1 MGKFLF
7 INAKQSDAGE
17 VVAKVKDLDKKA
29 GPFDVVMNVEPCT
42 GSALKVQKNDLKR
55 LYFLTSIGSEK
66 KHKITQEEQL
76 ADETEQTNDYKTLS
90 EPFGVMEI
98 DNNCKIAYI
107 NFSKKTHSKDCVKF
121 FEKLNGFVNI
131 LVVFCKLPELEN
143 TVASVIK
150 LIQPHYIMRGAAPGE
165 EGQFNEKQPFIWES
179 TTLNRVTREVHIA
192 QFNKG
197 KKWAYAFNYDA
208 SKEPEIPAALRDN
221 PHAAPTRT
229 KKRKHEAIDSAEI
242 TEKLQK
248 KIKELRSIAPS
259 RCHFCFTNE
268 NVQDHMIISISESSY
283 LTIAKGPLCVPQN
296 GLTFPGHCIIPS
308 IEHVPKLNSVI
319 KPFTDLHKS
328 SIYLDTCK
336 FENSLVQMFSK
347 FDMFIVSFEIN
358 SVNSVHYH
366 TQVFPVPKKYGTKI
380 LVAIER
386 QITFTNSRVENPE
399 DQLLLLKFANDKE
412 KEYLEI
418 VNNHESNYFQF
429 KVYNTRGK
437 FELYVIKI
445 DPNKRLDLQFGR
457 RVLAFVLNQP
467 KRVLWNSP
475 VCLESQ
481 EQETKN
487 VENFQ
492 KEYKDFDFTS

>member
-7 INAKQSDAGE
+7 INAKQNDVCE
-17 VVAKVKDLDKKA
+17 VVEKVKALDKKA
-29 GPFDVVMNVEPCT
+29 GPFDLVMNVEPCT
-42 GSALKVQKNDLKR
+42 AAPLKIQKEALKR
-55 LYFLTSIGSEK
+55 LYFLESTK
-66 KHKITQEEQL
+66 KNKSRPEEQL
-76 ADETEQTNDYKTLS
+76 ADETEQIKDYSTLS
-90 EPFGVMEI
+90 EPFGVIEI
-98 DNNCKIAYI
+98 ENICKIAYI
-107 NFSKKTHSKDCVKF
+107 NFNKKSDSQNCIKF
-121 FEKLNGFVNI
+121 FEDLNGFVNI
-131 LVVFCKLPELEN
+131 LVIFCNSPEHEK

-150 LIQPHYIMRGAAPGE
+150 LKQPHYVIRGAGPNE
-165 EGQFNEKQPFIWES
+165 ENQFIEMQPFIWES
-179 TTLNRVTREVHIA
+179 TTLNRVTREVHLA

-208 SKEPEIPAALRDN
+208 SKEPELPTALRIN
-221 PHAAPTRT
+221 PYTASPKI
-229 KKRKHEAIDSAEI
+229 KKRKHEMIDSAEV
-242 TEKLQK
+242 TERLQK
-248 KIKELRSIAPS
+248 KIKELKSIAPS
-259 RCHFCFTNE
+259 KCHFCFTNE

-283 LTIAKGPLCVPQN
+283 LTIAKGPLCVPQS

-328 SIYLDTCK
+328 SIYLDICK

-347 FDMFIVSFEIN
+347 FDMFVVSFEIN

-380 LVAIER
+380 FVAIER
-386 QITFTNSRVENPE
+386 QINFSNSRNQNPE
-399 DQLLLLKFANDKE
+399 EQLSLLKFANDKD
-412 KEYLEI
+412 KEYLKI

-429 KVYNTRGK
+429 KVYNTRGS

-475 VCLESQ
+475 VCLETQ

-492 KEYKDFDFTS
+492 KEYKEFDFTS